1 MLLSS
6 SILVAS
12 RPDEVAH
19 DNIFFINPYSI
30 KLWYKAVKDNKNK
43 VIEEIVEIIFLLG
56 IWNTPNKKEIKT
68 QIHIYLCIKHNL
80 QGATWK
86 KYSIKKD
93 ELTIT
98 IAKEAFK
105 IKKSLKLKFMIE
117 ILIKK

>member
-1 MLLSS
+1 M
-6 SILVAS
+6 LVAS
-12 RPDEVAH
+12 RPDEVEH
-19 DNIFFINPYSI
+19 DSIFSINPYSI
-30 KLWYKAVKDNKNK
+30 KLWYRAVKDNKNK
-43 VIEEIVEIIFLLG
+43 SIIEITEIIFLLG
-56 IWNTPNKKEIKT
+56 IWNIANEKEIRT

-105 IKKSLKLKFMIE
+105 IKKFLKLIFMIE